1 MRNKLTDSARVIFWI
16 LVVVGGLLLANREFI
31 LYNQRKEKEL
41 DDHLKRVCIVI
52 TDQQPN
58 NTDLYDTC
66 MDRGYEEF
74 GSTAEDSGGF
84 DQ

>member
-1 MRNKLTDSARVIFWI
+1 MYQKLKVVFWI
-16 LVVVGGLLLANREFI
+16 LVIIGGILLANRELI

-41 DDHLKRVCIVI
+41 DNHLKRICSVI
-52 TDQQPN
+52 KYEQPN
-58 NTDLYDTC
+58 NIDLYNSC

-74 GSTAEDSGGF
+74 GTVTEDSGGGF